1 MTNKTLSP
9 KLSLSK
15 KLDGGYL
22 HIKQRGSNVKDR
34 KTSGGYSDYLNRKK
48 NPKLNVKSSTSG
60 GSKVVAIKLG
70 GSKKKKMKM
79 KKSKK
84 EKKEIKD
91 ISQTPIVP
99 QKAVTKPVT
108 KPVKQ
113 PVKEPVT
120 KPVTEPVTEPVT
132 KPVKPTKTTGVKIQL
147 PKTNGSIKKKRSLKR
162 RSKGKRSKGSLTK
175 RRTHDLKKG
184 KRISVTK
191 TRKLSDKDVSGIQ
204 KKLKSIKSK
213 TNDEIKKE
221 LENQGLK
228 LSGKSPE
235 ILKDIYMYSQLCGIN
250 IKRE

>member
-70 GSKKKKMKM
+70 GSKKKKMK
-79 KKSKK
+79 KSKK

-91 ISQTPIVP
+91 ISQNPIVP
-99 QKAVTKPVT
+99 QKAVTKPVKQPVT
-108 KPVKQ
+108 EPVKQ
-113 PVKEPVT
+113 PVKNPVKEPV
-120 KPVTEPVTEPVT
+120 KEPV
-132 KPVKPTKTTGVKIQL
+132 KGPVKQTKTTGVKIQL

>member
-48 NPKLNVKSSTSG
+48 NPKLDVKSSTSG

-70 GSKKKKMKM
+70 GSKKKKM

>member
-70 GSKKKKMKM
+70 GSKKKKMK
-79 KKSKK
+79 KSKK

-99 QKAVTKPVT
+99 QKAVTMPV
-108 KPVKQ
+108 KEPVKQ
-113 PVKEPVT
+113 PVKEPV
-120 KPVTEPVTEPVT
+120 KEPVKQPIKEPVTEPV
-132 KPVKPTKTTGVKIQL
+132 KQTKTTGVKIQL

-221 LENQGLK
+221 LENQGIK

>member
-70 GSKKKKMKM
+70 GSKKKKM